1 MSQLRIVFA
10 GVGAIAPA
18 HPDQEPFEDQ
28 GPLQVVF
35 PASSRRPTQGSENGG
50 TGAFIP
56 IHFVQMMTK
65 LPPRDGMRPPDVVRE
80 SGWNVWH
87 PVRER
92 LEIKFTGDPFPTRL
106 VYQRDGNGG
115 ELSEGDVRYL
125 CDMREIFPERST
137 FRRNAVSRRTP
148 AIAEVEGQVIVP
160 YGVISSQ
167 FGGKDRRVVSFTPPR
182 TQGVV
187 RKTVAPELV
196 VTVNG
201 VTGVEIESQ
210 SLDSGQWLDPIAFD
224 LPNNA
229 EIRFGNLDPLDVQRF
244 ITFDGDLQR
253 AMEEDEKQERNG
265 KRDPHREI
273 NDRDVDFELY
283 YSVLDGADDRNGLPA
298 PQFES
303 GRGLES
309 NCYVVVVG
317 NGH

>member
-10 GVGAIAPA
+10 GVGAIGPA
-18 HPDQEPFEDQ
+18 HPVQEPFEDQ

-35 PASSRRPTQGSENGG
+35 PASSRRQTQGSENGG
-50 TGAFIP
+50 TAAFIP

-65 LPPRDGMRPPDVVRE
+65 LRPRNGMRPPDVVRE
-80 SGWNVWH
+80 SGWNIWH

-92 LEIKFTGDPFPTRL
+92 LELKFIGNPFPSKL
-106 VYQRDGNGG
+106 VYQRDGNGNG
-115 ELSEGDVRYL
+115 GDLPEGDVRYL

-137 FRRNAVSRRTP
+137 FRRNALSARIP
-148 AIAEVEGQVIVP
+148 AIAEVEGQVVVP

-182 TQGVV
+182 PQGLV

-201 VTGVEIESQ
+201 VTGVEIVSQ
-210 SLDSGQWLDPIAFD
+210 SLDSGRWLDPIAFD
-224 LPNNA
+224 LPTNA

-253 AMEEDEKQERNG
+253 AMEQHERNG
-265 KRDPHREI
+265 NGDPHRGT
-273 NDRDVDFELY
+273 NNRDVDFELY
-283 YSVLDGADDRNGLPA
+283 YSVLDGPDDKNGLPA
-298 PQFES
+298 PEFES

-317 NGH
+317 GGH